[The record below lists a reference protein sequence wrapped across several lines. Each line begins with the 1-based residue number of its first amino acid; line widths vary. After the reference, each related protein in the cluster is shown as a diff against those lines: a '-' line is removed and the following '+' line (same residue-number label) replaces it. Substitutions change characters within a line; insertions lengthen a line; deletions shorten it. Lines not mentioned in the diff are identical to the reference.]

1 VIGVKPKK
9 QPIFTTT
16 KLPHADMLSP
26 YESLQTLSFE
36 EAEDTAEITSNENLP
51 RLLTSNS

>member
-9 QPIFTTT
+9 QPIFTT

-26 YESLQTLSFE
+26 YESLQTLTFE

-51 RLLTSNS
+51 RLLISNS

>member
-36 EAEDTAEITSNENLP
+36 EAEDTAEITLKFP